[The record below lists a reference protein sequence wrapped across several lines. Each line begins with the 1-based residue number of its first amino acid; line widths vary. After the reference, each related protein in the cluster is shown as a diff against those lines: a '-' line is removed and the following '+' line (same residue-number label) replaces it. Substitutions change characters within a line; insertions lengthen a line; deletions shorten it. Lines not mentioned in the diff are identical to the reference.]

1 MAGWRIHRSVVGIV
15 YNRLV
20 RTSRFAAAAVLLSL
34 CTFTAC
40 GPNLQNKEA
49 VQAGV
54 LAHLKTRSDLN
65 ISSMDVEVTNV
76 SFRKGEADATVIF
89 KAKGTSDPGG
99 SMSIAYTLEQK
110 GNEWVVKGR
119 RSSAA
124 DGHGATAPGATPPAD
139 SVHGGGATGAPPK
152 DGFHGAVPPSGEKK

>member
-1 MAGWRIHRSVVGIV
+1 MRWIV

-20 RTSRFAAAAVLLSL
+20 RISRLAAAGAVIAASL
-34 CTFTAC
+34 FTAC

-89 KAKGTSDPGG
+89 KAKGSSDPGA

-110 GNEWVVKGR
+110 GSEWVVKGR
-119 RSSAA
+119 RSSGG
-124 DGHGATAPGATPPAD
+124 DGHGATAPGVAPPAD
-139 SVHGGGATGAPPK
+139 SVHGGGATGVPPK
-152 DGFHGAVPPSGEKK
+152 DGFHGAAPSGGEKK

>member
-1 MAGWRIHRSVVGIV
+1 MGWIV
-15 YNRLV
+15 YNRVV
-20 RTSRFAAAAVLLSL
+20 RTSRIAAVCALLGA
-34 CTFTAC
+34 TAFTAC

-76 SFRKGEADATVIF
+76 SFRKGEADATVTF
-89 KAKGTSDPGG
+89 KAKGSSDPGG

-119 RSSAA
+119 RSSAG
-124 DGHGATAPGATPPAD
+124 DGHGATAPGAAPPAD
-139 SVHGGGATGAPPK
+139 GVHGGGATGAPPK

>member
-1 MAGWRIHRSVVGIV
+1 MRNFRI
-15 YNRLV
+15 
-20 RTSRFAAAAVLLSL
+20 AAACALVSLSAL
-34 CTFTAC
+34 TAC
-40 GPNLQNKEA
+40 GPSLQNKEA

-119 RSSAA
+119 RSSAG
-124 DGHGATAPGATPPAD
+124 DGHGATAPGMAPPSD
-139 SVHGGGATGAPPK
+139 GVHGGGAAGAPPK
-152 DGFHGAVPPSGEKK
+152 DGFHGATPPSGEKK